1 MGATEGCELRST
13 GVCVWRGGGGGDQG
27 SWAHEMGRTGVASSA
42 DGLFSEQ
49 KGAIEHE
56 QAWPVGE

>member
-1 MGATEGCELRST
+1 M
-13 GVCVWRGGGGGDQG
+13 CVWRREGGGAQG
-27 SWAHEMGRTGVASSA
+27 SWAREMGRAGAASSA

-49 KGAIEHE
+49 KGATEHE